1 MIDKNEL
8 IGGLTG
14 SFISFSGL
22 AIADI
27 DHIVNIVTGILGF
40 LITLVAVIIIPLIK
54 WYIKAKKDGKIT
66 ADEVVE
72 GLETLKDGAEELKD
86 TINDAADKTKVDK

>member
-40 LITLVAVIIIPLIK
+40 LVTLVAVIIIPLIK